1 MFNFRRQTNLDNQ
14 DPAIVRRGRNW
25 SVSHLIPIPVGDSN
39 STCFSSIPNKKLIS
53 SEQLNKVVL
62 IDDDKVYV
70 GKQPMFYSAG
80 CALFRYFTLEDLKN
94 QFPAECENTSDTL
107 VTHIKDDSY
116 AITHPPK
123 KLQVTCSNTSE

>member
-62 IDDDKVYV
+62 IDEDKCMSENKLCFIPR
-70 GKQPMFYSAG
+70 G
-80 CALFRYFTLEDLKN
+80 LRYFTLEDLKN
-94 QFPAECENTSDTL
+94 QFPVKCENTSDTL